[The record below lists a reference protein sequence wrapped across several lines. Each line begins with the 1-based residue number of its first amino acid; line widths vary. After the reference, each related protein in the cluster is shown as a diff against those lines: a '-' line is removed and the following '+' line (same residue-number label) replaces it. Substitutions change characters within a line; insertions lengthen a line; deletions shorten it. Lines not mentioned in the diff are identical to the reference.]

1 MRTLSLRAIFLLGFV
16 IVMPL
21 LALPVVARRLDDW
34 LYGPPPAELARQPLR
49 SELQQAIEPQPTEQ
63 VSPATFEQ
71 FEAPAT
77 LARRQP
83 YEGLDALSPSPPP
96 LDPLPAFDRVA
107 ERTLPGTRPDQQP
120 IAPLEQTS
128 LDETTTARLESIRGQ
143 LEALGAEY
151 VLLETTDRSGEYR
164 FHCQLRQGQAAAD
177 VREFQSLAAD
187 PLAAA
192 EKVLADVSAWRTAA
206 RPAKLR

>member
-49 SELQQAIEPQPTEQ
+49 SELQQAIEPLPAEQ
-63 VSPATFEQ
+63 ISPATFEQ

-83 YEGLDALSPSPPP
+83 HEGLDALSPSPPP
-96 LDPLPAFDRVA
+96 LDPLPAFDRIA
-107 ERTLPGTRPDQQP
+107 ERTLPGPSPDQLP
-120 IAPLEQTS
+120 ISPLDPQ
-128 LDETTTARLESIRGQ
+128 LDEATTARLEAIRGQ

-151 VLLETTDRSGEYR
+151 VLLETTDRDGEYR
-164 FHCQLRQGQAAAD
+164 FCCQLRQGQAAAD
-177 VREFQSLAAD
+177 VREFESLAAD

-192 EKVLADVSAWRTAA
+192 EKVLADVSAWRIAA